1 MFSARQFL
9 ALTGPRTAR
18 VGRAFRVRVLD
29 AKNGN
34 APVKGATV
42 GGART
47 DARGYARLE
56 ADERGTAV
64 LKAERRGAVR
74 SNAVLVRVR

>member
-1 MFSARQFL
+1 V
-9 ALTGPRTAR
+9 T
-18 VGRAFRVRVLD
+18 D

-34 APVKGATV
+34 KPVKGATV
-42 GGART
+42 GGAKT

-56 ADERGTAV
+56 AEERGTAV